1 MKTNV
6 IQTIVL
12 VLVGFALIGLGFLF
26 FISAG
31 GDPTP
36 EYSERVR
43 ENWGCF
49 WWVAET
55 LDGILR
61 GIVGAAIMWVGYK
74 VWPFHDEKKP
84 AALEEPDE
92 QEQPETHL
100 IPICN
105 E

>member
-1 MKTNV
+1 MKNNA
-6 IQTIVL
+6 IQIL
-12 VLVGFALIGLGFLF
+12 ILALVGFALIGGGFLL

-36 EYSERVR
+36 EYSERVH
-43 ENWGCF
+43 NLFGCF

-61 GIVGAAIMWVGYK
+61 GVLGAGIMWVGYK
-74 VWPFHDEKKP
+74 VWPFHDDKP
-84 AALEEPDE
+84 KTA
-92 QEQPETHL
+92 PETNECL
-100 IPICN
+100 TANPI